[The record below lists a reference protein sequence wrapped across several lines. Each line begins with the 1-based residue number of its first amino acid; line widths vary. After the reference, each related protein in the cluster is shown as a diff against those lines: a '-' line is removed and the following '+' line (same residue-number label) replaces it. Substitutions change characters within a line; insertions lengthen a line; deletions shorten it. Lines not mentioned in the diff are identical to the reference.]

1 MIYGILPT
9 LPLADLRTKQPE
21 LIASLQQSPTVLTH
35 RGRGAGV
42 LVHPRQWNY
51 MVECY
56 EKAKQAGLLD
66 INETEITELELEMA

>member
-9 LPLADLRTKQPE
+9 LPLADLRTKPPE
-21 LIASLQQSPTVLTH
+21 LIASLNQSPTVLTH

-51 MVECY
+51 MVEAY
-56 EKAKQAGLLD
+56 QLALKAGLLD
-66 INETEITELELEMA
+66 VSEREITELEPEIA